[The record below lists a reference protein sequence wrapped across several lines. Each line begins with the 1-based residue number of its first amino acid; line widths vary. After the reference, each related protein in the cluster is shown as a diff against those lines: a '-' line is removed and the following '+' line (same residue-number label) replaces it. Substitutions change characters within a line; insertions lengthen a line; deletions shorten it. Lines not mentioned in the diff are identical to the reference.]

1 MQIDVTLQNNGACEP
16 QTFRNDYFTPSFVV
30 HYFDSLINSL
40 RVQRHPI
47 AFCSEITDIY
57 LIIGKNG
64 TLYGGHGE
72 RKVCIHCLQIC
83 LHIHL
88 LGSTL
93 TSTK

>member
-64 TLYGGHGE
+64 TLRLRHIEICILDRNDIPGHGL
-72 RKVCIHCLQIC
+72 CTDFI
-83 LHIHL
+83 
-88 LGSTL
+88 
-93 TSTK
+93 